1 MNGVKGVSPQIGLAS
16 TRDRMVSVLRF
27 AQRPLRAAVLAD
39 AVDAPVT
46 RVRECA
52 AEDRATFVAGADLIG
67 LNGQGRLL

>member
-1 MNGVKGVSPQIGLAS
+1 
-16 TRDRMVSVLRF
+16 MVSVLRF